1 MNFYTGITT
10 IAMFKAVFKMLL
22 PFTSYWEGTKKFIA
36 KRERR
41 NLQVLVNQQTDE
53 LHRQSLVGLH

>member
-41 NLQVLVNQQTDE
+41 NLGKV
-53 LHRQSLVGLH
+53 